1 MLLTCDNCQTIFRI
15 DSSKLN
21 PSGQRVRCSVCAHSW
36 VAAPV
41 ADIADNPDDV
51 GETLRAL
58 RLPIFILLFLIVIGG
73 ALTTMRGVITAH
85 LPGLMPAYDL
95 VGLSIRP
102 DLATL
107 EIDDIDA
114 DYFGDVLR
122 LKGGLANI
130 SGYRVHAAPLQVT
143 VTDEAGLIIATS
155 RVIPEARFIDAH
167 DRTGFF
173 VQLDMPPGQ
182 QAEISITPIAER
194 LSPSGF

>member
-1 MLLTCDNCQTIFRI
+1 M
-15 DSSKLN
+15 
-21 PSGQRVRCSVCAHSW
+21 
-36 VAAPV
+36 
-41 ADIADNPDDV
+41 
-51 GETLRAL
+51 
-58 RLPIFILLFLIVIGG
+58 
-73 ALTTMRGVITAH
+73 
-85 LPGLMPAYDL
+85 
-95 VGLSIRP
+95 
-102 DLATL
+102 
-107 EIDDIDA
+107 
-114 DYFGDVLR
+114 LR